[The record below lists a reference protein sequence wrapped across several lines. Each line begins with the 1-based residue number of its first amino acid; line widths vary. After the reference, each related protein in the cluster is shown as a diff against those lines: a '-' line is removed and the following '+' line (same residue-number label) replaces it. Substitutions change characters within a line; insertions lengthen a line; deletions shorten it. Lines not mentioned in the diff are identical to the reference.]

1 MALTGKKLLFADAV
15 LAGKTNKEA
24 AIIAGYSAKTAS
36 PAGSRLVKDK
46 QVAAYLAIH
55 RAQAESAAGE
65 VAQPAQPAQP
75 APAPT
80 EPEKPKP
87 TFDLGK
93 AIQHTDPKNFLIAA
107 MNDIELGEKLRI
119 DAAKALMP
127 FMHAKKGESGKKED
141 AAAAAAKAGNS
152 GRFASGAPPKLVVN
166 NGK

>member
-1 MALTGKKLLFADAV
+1 MALTGRKLLFADAV

-46 QVAAYLAIH
+46 DVAAYLAIH
-55 RAQAESAAGE
+55 RAQAKPDAGN
-65 VAQPAQPAQP
+65 PAQP

-80 EPEKPKP
+80 EAEKPKP

-141 AAAAAAKAGNS
+141 AAAAAAKAGSS